1 MSEQIVKAAEQLSS
15 MADRV
20 AGFAISSN
28 LLLTFACLK
37 QDISSWVENQTKA
50 FVIGT
55 AVAGVIYV
63 VAVYLFH
70 LEEVAVLSN
79 DSDFAL
85 LTNVSQWLVW
95 ARVLGIV
102 AFTVIGIL
110 AVLGA
115 RKHS

>member
-37 QDISSWVENQTKA
+37 QDISSWVKNQTKA

-79 DSDFAL
+79 TKGPSD
-85 LTNVSQWLVW
+85 
-95 ARVLGIV
+95 
-102 AFTVIGIL
+102 
-110 AVLGA
+110 
-115 RKHS
+115 